1 MAARILAVA
10 NQKGGVGKTTT
21 SLSLG
26 GALARREKRV
36 LVLDLDPHACATLH
50 ARLYPETV
58 TVSLYELFV
67 ARESEWP
74 AVWEEL
80 IHPQAISGMDIAPGS
95 IRLNDL
101 EDVMHNRTC
110 KGTIL
115 ARALRKVRDK
125 YDFIVLDCPPHM
137 CLMLVNALLASDLL
151 IIPIQ
156 TDFLALHGLRL
167 LFDSLHTLNKV
178 LPSPIRYR
186 AVATM
191 YDKRAKACLHVLD
204 LLQKKMEGAI
214 FDTVI
219 GVDTHFR
226 EASALGC
233 TIFDIDPKSRGAC
246 AYADMAEEVLKL
258 W

>member
-115 ARALRKVRDK
+115 ARALRKVR
-125 YDFIVLDCPPHM
+125 
-137 CLMLVNALLASDLL
+137 
-151 IIPIQ
+151 
-156 TDFLALHGLRL
+156 
-167 LFDSLHTLNKV
+167 
-178 LPSPIRYR
+178 
-186 AVATM
+186 
-191 YDKRAKACLHVLD
+191 
-204 LLQKKMEGAI
+204 
-214 FDTVI
+214 
-219 GVDTHFR
+219 
-226 EASALGC
+226 
-233 TIFDIDPKSRGAC
+233 
-246 AYADMAEEVLKL
+246 ADEEDRT
-258 W
+258 

>member
-1 MAARILAVA
+1 MAAKILAVA

-26 GALARREKRV
+26 GALARRNKRV

-50 ARLYPETV
+50 ARVYPEAV
-58 TVSLYELFV
+58 TVSLYDLFV
-67 ARESEWP
+67 ASEAEWP
-74 AVWEEL
+74 AIWAQL

-101 EDVMHNRTC
+101 DDVMHNRTC

-115 ARALRKVRDK
+115 ARALRKVRDR

-191 YDKRAKACLHVLD
+191 FDKRAKACLHVLD
-204 LLQKKMEGAI
+204 LLKKKMDDAI
-214 FDTVI
+214 FETVI

-246 AYADMAEEVLKL
+246 AYDSMAEEVLKL